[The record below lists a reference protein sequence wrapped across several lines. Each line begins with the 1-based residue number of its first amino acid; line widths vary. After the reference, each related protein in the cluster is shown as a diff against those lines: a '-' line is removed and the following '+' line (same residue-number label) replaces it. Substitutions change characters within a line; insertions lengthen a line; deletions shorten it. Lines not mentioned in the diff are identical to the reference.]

1 MEKSLV
7 AELLGK
13 IASAEERWAETDVSV
28 EVFSSGS
35 GWVHRP
41 HRPAM
46 NFATID
52 ECLEMLSK

>member
-1 MEKSLV
+1 MTV
-7 AELLGK
+7 AELLSA